1 MPQEA
6 LRGGQVTGQIN
17 KMLKKISLV
26 IIVFLSLGVLMAGGV
41 LAADSTDPT
50 VCCEQTKSGLFCQDV
65 PQSQCKPSARQL
77 PTSCASTSFCK
88 AGTCYDSNEGT
99 CMDNT
104 PQLVCNANQGIWSEQ
119 SPAQCG
125 LGCCILGDQAA
136 FVTLVRCKKLSAGL
150 GLNTNYNTGIKSE
163 VECVLAATSQEKGAC
178 VFDFEFERTCKM
190 TTREECGGQSASGTE
205 GEFFSGK
212 LCSAEE
218 LATNCG
224 PTRNTLWLPGKDE
237 VYFVDS
243 CGNPANIYDAS
254 KLTDKDYW
262 GNIKSKLESCSPNS
276 ENGNSASCGNCNYLL
291 GSYCRQTSSETGKA
305 TYGTNI
311 CADLN
316 CKNTQDGGSYKHGE
330 SWCVFNDEG
339 TTGKGVDS
347 VGSRFFKHICVNGQE
362 VLEQCADFRQEEC
375 LQDKI
380 VTAIGD
386 FSQAACRVNRWQD
399 CTAQTDKPDCENSDR
414 RDCLWKGNTQLFV
427 QTAGAAA
434 STPTNGACLPMNP
447 PGLKFWSG
455 ADALGVCAQGNA
467 KCIVTF
473 EKGLFGGEKCKDNCQ
488 CLEDTWTKQRSDVC
502 INLGDCGPNVNWIG
516 EAGYKPG
523 YNQSIKKA

>member
-1 MPQEA
+1 M
-6 LRGGQVTGQIN
+6 
-17 KMLKKISLV
+17 
-26 IIVFLSLGVLMAGGV
+26 IIFLGLGIMMAGGV
-41 LAADSTDPT
+41 VAVDQPDPT

-224 PTRNTLWLPGKDE
+224 PTRNT
-237 VYFVDS
+237 
-243 CGNPANIYDAS
+243 
-254 KLTDKDYW
+254 
-262 GNIKSKLESCSPNS
+262 
-276 ENGNSASCGNCNYLL
+276 
-291 GSYCRQTSSETGKA
+291 
-305 TYGTNI
+305 I
-311 CADLN
+311 CM
-316 CKNTQDGGSYKHGE
+316 K
-330 SWCVFNDEG
+330 
-339 TTGKGVDS
+339 
-347 VGSRFFKHICVNGQE
+347 R
-362 VLEQCADFRQEEC
+362 
-375 LQDKI
+375 
-380 VTAIGD
+380 
-386 FSQAACRVNRWQD
+386 
-399 CTAQTDKPDCENSDR
+399 
-414 RDCLWKGNTQLFV
+414 
-427 QTAGAAA
+427 
-434 STPTNGACLPMNP
+434 
-447 PGLKFWSG
+447 
-455 ADALGVCAQGNA
+455 
-467 KCIVTF
+467 
-473 EKGLFGGEKCKDNCQ
+473 
-488 CLEDTWTKQRSDVC
+488 
-502 INLGDCGPNVNWIG
+502 
-516 EAGYKPG
+516 
-523 YNQSIKKA
+523 